1 MYLFQQKKKQLCS
14 IRIKNTPCFTLL
26 NTMHLKAEFRLN
38 IYELSTQ
45 NTVELKNVK
54 KSSILFQIRQ
64 LSDIQDKLG

>member
-1 MYLFQQKKKQLCS
+1 
-14 IRIKNTPCFTLL
+14 
-26 NTMHLKAEFRLN
+26 MHLKAEFRLN
-38 IYELSTQ
+38 MYELSTQ

>member
-1 MYLFQQKKKQLCS
+1 
-14 IRIKNTPCFTLL
+14 
-26 NTMHLKAEFRLN
+26 MHLKAEFRLN